1 MIKLVNLSVKYAKKE
16 VLNQICFEFE
26 GGILNILGENG
37 SGKSSLLKASLGLV
51 KFRGNVLINGADLCS
66 FSPKE
71 LAKLISYI
79 PQSNYTPFNYSV
91 LDMVLMGRLAYK
103 GLFDNYSK
111 NDRLIAMESLEILGI
126 LNLVNDEFLNLS
138 GGQKQLVLIA
148 RALASRAKTI
158 IMDEPIN
165 GLDFGNQ
172 IRLLEMIKM
181 VASSGYNF
189 IITTHHP
196 RHARFIGGRAILIK
210 NGEIFRDTASELLDS
225 SLISKLY
232 GVDYKKY
239 EELL

>member
-1 MIKLVNLSVKYAKKE
+1 MINRANL
-16 VLNQICFEFE
+16 
-26 GGILNILGENG
+26 
-37 SGKSSLLKASLGLV
+37 
-51 KFRGNVLINGADLCS
+51 RS
-66 FSPKE
+66 FSSRE
-71 LAKLISYI
+71 LASLISYI
-79 PQSNYTPFNYSV
+79 PQSNFTPFNYSV

-111 NDRLIAMESLEILGI
+111 NDRLIAIQSLESLGI

-181 VASSGYNF
+181 VASSGYDF

-210 NGEIFRDTASELLDS
+210 NGEIFRDTASEFLDS

>member
-1 MIKLVNLSVKYAKKE
+1 MIKLVNLNVKYAKKE
-16 VLNQICFEFE
+16 VLKQICFEFE

-37 SGKSSLLKASLGLV
+37 SGKSSLLKAILGLI
-51 KFRGNVLINGADLCS
+51 KFSGDVLINRANLRS
-66 FSPKE
+66 FSSRE
-71 LAKLISYI
+71 LASLISYI
-79 PQSNYTPFNYSV
+79 PQSNFTPFNYSV
-91 LDMVLMGRLAYK
+91 LDMVLMGRLVYK

-111 NDRLIAMESLEILGI
+111 NDRLIAIQSLESLGI

-181 VASSGYNF
+181 VASSGYDF

>member
-1 MIKLVNLSVKYAKKE
+1 MIKLVNLNVKYAKKE
-16 VLNQICFEFE
+16 VLKQICFEFE

-37 SGKSSLLKASLGLV
+37 SDKSSLLKAILGLI
-51 KFRGNVLINGADLCS
+51 KFSGDVLINRANLRS
-66 FSPKE
+66 FSSRQ
-71 LAKLISYI
+71 LASLISYI
-79 PQSNYTPFNYSV
+79 PQSNFTPFNYSV

-111 NDRLIAMESLEILGI
+111 NDRLIAMQSLESLGI

-181 VASSGYNF
+181 VASSGYDF

>member
-51 KFRGNVLINGADLCS
+51 KFRGDVLINGANLFS

-111 NDRLIAMESLEILGI
+111 NDRLIAMESLDRLGI
-126 LNLVNDEFLNLS
+126 INLADDEFLNLS

-158 IMDEPIN
+158 IMDEPVN

-172 IRLLEMIKM
+172 IRLLEMIKK
-181 VASSGYNF
+181 VAANGCNF

-196 RHARFIGGRAILIK
+196 RHAKFIGGRAILVK
-210 NGEIFRDTASELLDS
+210 NGEIFKDTSSELLDS

-232 GVDYKKY
+232 GVNYKKY

>member
-1 MIKLVNLSVKYAKKE
+1 MIKLVNLNVKYAKKE
-16 VLNQICFEFE
+16 VLKQICFEFE

-37 SGKSSLLKASLGLV
+37 SGKSSLLKAILGLI
-51 KFRGNVLINGADLCS
+51 KFSGDVLINRANLRS
-66 FSPKE
+66 FSSRE
-71 LAKLISYI
+71 LASLISYI
-79 PQSNYTPFNYSV
+79 PQSNFTPFNYSV

-103 GLFDNYSK
+103 WLFDNYSK
-111 NDRLIAMESLEILGI
+111 NDRLIAMESLESLGI

-181 VASSGYNF
+181 VASSGYDF

>member
-66 FSPKE
+66 FNPKE

-111 NDRLIAMESLEILGI
+111 NDRLIAMESLERLGI
-126 LNLVNDEFLNLS
+126 INLADDEFLNLS

-158 IMDEPIN
+158 IMDEPVN

-172 IRLLEMIKM
+172 IRLLEMIKK
-181 VASSGYNF
+181 VAANGCNF

-196 RHARFIGGRAILIK
+196 RHAKFIGARAILVK
-210 NGEIFRDTASELLDS
+210 NGEIFKDTSSELLDS

-232 GVDYKKY
+232 GVNYKKY

>member
-1 MIKLVNLSVKYAKKE
+1 MIKLVNLNVKYAKKE
-16 VLNQICFEFE
+16 VLKQICFEFE

-37 SGKSSLLKASLGLV
+37 SGKSSLLKAILGLI
-51 KFRGNVLINGADLCS
+51 KFSGDVLINRANLRS
-66 FSPKE
+66 FSSRE
-71 LAKLISYI
+71 LASLISYI
-79 PQSNYTPFNYSV
+79 PQSNFTPFNYSV

-103 GLFDNYSK
+103 WLFDNYSK
-111 NDRLIAMESLEILGI
+111 NDRLIAMQSLESLGI

-181 VASSGYNF
+181 VASSGYDF

>member
-1 MIKLVNLSVKYAKKE
+1 MIKLVNLNVKYAKKE
-16 VLNQICFEFE
+16 VLKQICFEFE

-37 SGKSSLLKASLGLV
+37 SGKSSLLKAILGLI
-51 KFRGNVLINGADLCS
+51 KFSGDVLINRANLRS
-66 FSPKE
+66 FSSRE
-71 LAKLISYI
+71 LASLISYI
-79 PQSNYTPFNYSV
+79 PQSNFTPFNYSV

-103 GLFDNYSK
+103 GFFDNYSK
-111 NDRLIAMESLEILGI
+111 NDRLIAIQSLEILGI

-181 VASSGYNF
+181 VASSGYDF

-210 NGEIFRDTASELLDS
+210 NGEILKDTASELLDS

>member
-1 MIKLVNLSVKYAKKE
+1 MIKLVNLNVKYAKKE
-16 VLNQICFEFE
+16 ILNQICFEFE

-37 SGKSSLLKASLGLV
+37 SGKSSLLKASLGLI
-51 KFRGNVLINGADLCS
+51 KFSGDVLINGANLRS
-66 FSPKE
+66 FSAKE

-79 PQSNYTPFNYSV
+79 PQSNFTPFNYSV

-103 GLFDNYSK
+103 NLFDNYSK
-111 NDRLIAMESLEILGI
+111 NDRLIAMESLERLGI
-126 LNLVNDEFLNLS
+126 ANLVNDEFLNLS

-148 RALASRAKTI
+148 RSLAAKAKTI
-158 IMDEPIN
+158 IMDEPVN

-172 IRLLEMIKM
+172 IRLLEMIKT
-181 VASSGYNF
+181 VATNGCNF

-196 RHARFIGGRAILIK
+196 KHAKFVGGRAILIK
-210 NGEIFRDTASELLDS
+210 NGEIFKDTASEFLDS
-225 SLISKLY
+225 SLISQLY